1 MINFYGRM
9 EINPKSTNQFIRI
22 VVLLILLFI
31 LWLLPFDVLSDSES
45 VCIHYH
51 LLGFQCPLCGMTR
64 AVHLFLHFHFL
75 SAIQHNIL
83 VLFLPFYLLA
93 DILSLILKYEW
104 LCRLKKILLLLLAVA
119 FVVLYVFRMAKHF
132 AWF

>member
-1 MINFYGRM
+1 MNL
-9 EINPKSTNQFIRI
+9 KLTNQFIRI

-31 LWLLPFDVLSDSES
+31 LWIIPFDILSGSRP
-45 VCIHYH
+45 VCVHYH

-75 SAIQHNIL
+75 SAMQHNIL

-93 DILSLILKYEW
+93 DISSLILKYEW
-104 LCRLKKILLLLLAVA
+104 LYRLKKVLLLLLAA
-119 FVVLYVFRMAKHF
+119 ALVVLYGFRMAKHF
-132 AWF
+132 AWI